1 MGSTAAHEMSNSLP
15 IATLADLAEALSDQP
30 ELFSAPDARAVRVAK
45 EFIHTGVRAA
55 RDQKLLG
62 KIVGAWLRSGSMRR
76 TAEEAGVSRNTV
88 SAVIRILESSG
99 RLEPLKTRFERERL
113 ETGMEQLNWVRDVIE
128 SRDLEAAAVVL
139 KPGWVGIGI
148 VSDKE
153 AAQPPASLHL
163 HVHQGPTDGQV
174 VDPVAEYERLL
185 RRARSAAV
193 IDVESA
199 VCPPKA
205 LPPKDSVSPAT
216 AQATTPPS
224 IPTGSDLLDSTIDL
238 DQPAPS
244 PEGGGGAAAVPPGGG

>member
-1 MGSTAAHEMSNSLP
+1 MSTSMP
-15 IATLADLAEALSDQP
+15 IANLADLAEAISDQP
-30 ELFSAPDARAVRVAK
+30 SLFAAPDARAIRVAK
-45 EFIHTGVRAA
+45 EFVHTGVRAS
-55 RDQKLLG
+55 RDQKLLSN
-62 KIVGAWLRSGSMRR
+62 IVGAWLRSGSMRR
-76 TAEEAGVSRNTV
+76 TAEEVGVSRNTV
-88 SAVIRILESSG
+88 SAVIRILEASG

-113 ETGMEQLNWVRDVIE
+113 ETGMEQLNWVREVIE

-163 HVHQGPTDGQV
+163 HVHQGPTADQA
-174 VDPVAEYERLL
+174 DPVAEYERLL

-205 LPPKDSVSPAT
+205 LPPNDSVPPAT
-216 AQATTPPS
+216 AKATTSPS
-224 IPTGSDLLDSTIDL
+224 IPTPSTPPDADLAPGD
-238 DQPAPS
+238 PAAAGP
-244 PEGGGGAAAVPPGGG
+244 PGGGSAAVPPGGG